1 MTEASSSLSM
11 KRNKKVNALDET
23 KLNRVRSKL
32 SDGKYIY
39 NAIYCLASILT
50 DRVMDLGGEI
60 GDDTEEKPAKRRES
74 K

>member
-1 MTEASSSLSM
+1 MTEASSTLSI
-11 KRNKKVNALDET
+11 KRDKKVNALDET
-23 KLNRVRSKL
+23 KLDGIRSKL

-50 DRVMDLGGEI
+50 DRVMDMGGEI
-60 GDDTEEKPAKRRES
+60 SDDTEERSAK